1 MLTAIEAEGLDGVLV
16 LVTRQVLGCCKTPC
30 IILAGHSFESTVT
43 LRLQIFWGHQA
54 GHWWPSQGIW
64 QSCTVRQQPCLA
76 LGDVDATEHI
86 CMQGLLAASS
96 KTRGG

>member
-30 IILAGHSFESTVT
+30 IILAGHSFESAVT

-76 LGDVDATEHI
+76 LGDVDATEHTR
-86 CMQGLLAASS
+86 MQGLLAASS
-96 KTRGG
+96 KKRGG